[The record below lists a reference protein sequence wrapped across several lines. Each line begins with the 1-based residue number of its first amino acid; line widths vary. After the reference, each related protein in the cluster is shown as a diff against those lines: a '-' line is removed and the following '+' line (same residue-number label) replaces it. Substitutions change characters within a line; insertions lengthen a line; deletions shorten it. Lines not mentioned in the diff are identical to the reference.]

1 MTRLALHGLLPL
13 FVLLLPGCKSALV
26 KYEAVEVP
34 GPVRYVGIPNR
45 YTERLELPEQALL
58 RCTWQDRPTICNDD
72 LRADRDALRD
82 LVERAN
88 TDRAAVEKLSGRAL
102 KRNKDHAEG
111 QGKAGSEEARGQ

>member
-1 MTRLALHGLLPL
+1 MTNWALATALPL
-13 FVLLLPGCKSALV
+13 AVSAAMATSPFIWEKRVIVMRADAASNAKFQQQRRLLL
-26 KYEAVEVP
+26 
-34 GPVRYVGIPNR
+34 
-45 YTERLELPEQALL
+45 
-58 RCTWQDRPTICNDD
+58 
-72 LRADRDALRD
+72 ADRDALRD